1 MPAVK
6 NKFDRKLVAAEN
18 RNRKLIG
25 IVFLEHPSF
34 LADGLTYIAYIIFLF
49 LRISSLAR
57 RL

>member
-34 LADGLTYIAYIIFLF
+34 LADGLTYIAYIIFLSSNF
-49 LRISSLAR
+49 LSS
-57 RL
+57 